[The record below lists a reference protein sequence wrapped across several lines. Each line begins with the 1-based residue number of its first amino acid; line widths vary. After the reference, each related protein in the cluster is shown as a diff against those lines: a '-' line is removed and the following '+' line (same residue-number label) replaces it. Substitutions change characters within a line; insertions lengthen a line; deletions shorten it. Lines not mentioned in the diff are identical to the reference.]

1 MKKLLLCFMFAL
13 GLAFTSCGSG
23 DNQKSDQD
31 SIDTISVVDTV
42 NVDTTTV
49 DSIL

>member
-1 MKKLLLCFMFAL
+1 MRKLLLCFMFAL

-23 DNQKSDQD
+23 DNQKSDN
-31 SIDTISVVDTV
+31 IDTISVVDTV